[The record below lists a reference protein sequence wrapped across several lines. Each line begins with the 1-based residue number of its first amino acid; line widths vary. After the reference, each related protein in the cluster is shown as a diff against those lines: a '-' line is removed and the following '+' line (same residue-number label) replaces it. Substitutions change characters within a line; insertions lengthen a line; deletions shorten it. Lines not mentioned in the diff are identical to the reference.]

1 MRHMVFFT
9 KAEAY
14 RGMHYFCVSGDTQKL
29 KPQAKPGKFK
39 LQSQPRSNEVNYLF
53 CCLKYKGPILVEGH
67 PVKDVMPNEITYW
80 LSKNDLIIKWIWM
93 VFLEHCLW

>member
-1 MRHMVFFT
+1 MVLFK

-14 RGMHYFCVSGDTQKL
+14 RGMHYFCVAGDTQKF

-53 CCLKYKGPILVEGH
+53 CCLKYKGPTIVEAIQL
-67 PVKDVMPNEITYW
+67 KM
-80 LSKNDLIIKWIWM
+80 
-93 VFLEHCLW
+93 